1 KKSFYCY
8 CSKRHR
14 KINFYRGD
22 NVGGS
27 KDLRMSNL
35 KGILIFLVV
44 FGHFIEIYK
53 KEYYELFVFIYA
65 FHMPVF
71 IFIIGYF
78 AKRMC
83 KIKFRIIIIFFIFLL
98 VFYNLIKIYKKEY
111 YELFLF
117 IYAFHMPVFIFISG
131 YFAKRMRKSKIIN
144 LILLYLIFQTFFNV
158 ILFLTDDTP
167 FQ

>member
-1 KKSFYCY
+1 CY

-71 IFIIGYF
+71 IFI
-78 AKRMC
+78 
-83 KIKFRIIIIFFIFLL
+83 
-98 VFYNLIKIYKKEY
+98 
-111 YELFLF
+111 
-117 IYAFHMPVFIFISG
+117 SG

-144 LILLYLIFQTFFNV
+144 LILLYLIFQTFLNV

-167 FQ
+167 FQFTYGEPHFHLRSEERRVGKEFRSKCSR